1 MGKPCIYMEFIKS
14 HFLLPVTRESVS
26 VLQVTWKSTSG
37 TASHPRLFWT
47 CNEIKGS
54 HDKISITIAPSYT
67 GKKYHSFVAVGIVT
81 RAVHSQ
87 QYRRQ
92 LVIFSSIA
100 SYYGDN
106 YIKLHIILFTS
117 FVNIIRVLL
126 KTFLQI
132 FPRLKTKNPQGLN
145 CNWSFYLQ
153 GMQHFVFI
161 ALLIIILLLSVNH
174 YILYSNAEVH
184 NCW

>member
-1 MGKPCIYMEFIKS
+1 MSNSRECMGVNGEALQLQAVYKKPS
-14 HFLLPVTRESVS
+14 FLLQVGWKSVS
-26 VLQVTWKSTSG
+26 GTTSH
-37 TASHPRLFWT
+37 THLFWT
-47 CNEIKGS
+47 CNEIEGS
-54 HDKISITIAPSYT
+54 HDKISYHHSTMLY
-67 GKKYHSFVAVGIVT
+67 KKPLVAIGIVT

-161 ALLIIILLLSVNH
+161 ALLIIILPLSVNH